1 MILRRSQIIRLIEK
15 IQDEH
20 GERKGKLAFD
30 YLRAVLNWHAPRSDD
45 FKSPIVAGM
54 VKYDTGAH
62 ARSRVLS
69 DDEIRAFW
77 QATEAKIPFN
87 RLARF
92 LLLTGS
98 RYGEAA
104 GLIWS
109 EIVDGVWHL
118 PAARNKT
125 KRDLS
130 RPLSKAA
137 LAIVEAPPRIG
148 GQLVFTNDGQ
158 HRIDPGKPKA
168 TLSKA
173 SGTSGWTMHDLR
185 RSARSLMSRAGVN
198 SDIAERCLGHV
209 LPSIRAT
216 YDRHEYRSEMT
227 HAFEAL
233 ATLVE
238 LIVNPQQGQCSPAA
252 AAGLGR

>member
-125 KRDLS
+125 
-130 RPLSKAA
+130 
-137 LAIVEAPPRIG
+137 
-148 GQLVFTNDGQ
+148 
-158 HRIDPGKPKA
+158 PGKKRCSFGRSGRRLGKA
-168 TLSKA
+168 RGPPLPPF
-173 SGTSGWTMHDLR
+173 
-185 RSARSLMSRAGVN
+185 SRAP
-198 SDIAERCLGHV
+198 IV
-209 LPSIRAT
+209 LKVAAT
-216 YDRHEYRSEMT
+216 
-227 HAFEAL
+227 
-233 ATLVE
+233 V
-238 LIVNPQQGQCSPAA
+238 G
-252 AAGLGR
+252 